1 MGRWLV
7 PAALIGL
14 LFLIG
19 CAGKEEPEVPLA
31 DSLDALFPLAEELLA
46 AAEKIVEE
54 GFETTAWLVRVEDV
68 PATHELA
75 RQAKAALRDA
85 VTAFGSYAVGRLPND
100 YVAGMDYY
108 HKFEEMMDRMLVEVM
123 SEDEAK

>member
-1 MGRWLV
+1 MGRRLV
-7 PAALIGL
+7 PVALVGL
-14 LFLIG
+14 VFIAG
-19 CAGKEEPEVPLA
+19 CAGEEEPEVPLA
-31 DSLDALFPLAEELLA
+31 DSLEALFPLAEELLA
-46 AAEKIVEE
+46 AADKIEEE

-108 HKFEEMMDRMLVEVM
+108 HHFEEIMDRMLVEVM
-123 SEDEAK
+123 SEDEPK

>member
-7 PAALIGL
+7 PAALVGL

-19 CAGKEEPEVPLA
+19 CAGEEPEIPLA
-31 DSLDALFPLAEELLA
+31 DSLEALFPLAEELLA
-46 AAEKIVEE
+46 AAEKIEEE
-54 GFETTAWLVRVEDV
+54 GFETTAWLVRVEEV

-85 VTAFGSYAVGRLPND
+85 VTAFGSYAVGKLPND
-100 YVAGMDYY
+100 YVSGMDYY

-123 SEDEAK
+123 SEDEPK

>member
-7 PAALIGL
+7 PAALVGL
-14 LFLIG
+14 VFIAG
-19 CAGKEEPEVPLA
+19 CAGEEAEVPLA
-31 DSLDALFPLAEELLA
+31 DSLEALFPLAEELLA
-46 AAEKIVEE
+46 AADKIEAE
-54 GFETTAWLVRVEDV
+54 GFETTAWLVQVEDV

-85 VTAFGSYAVGRLPND
+85 VTAFGSYAVGKLPND
-100 YVAGMDYY
+100 YVTGMDYY
-108 HKFEEMMDRMLVEVM
+108 HHFEEVMDRILVEVM

>member
-7 PAALIGL
+7 PAALVGF
-14 LFLIG
+14 LFFAG
-19 CAGKEEPEVPLA
+19 CAGEEPEIPLA
-31 DSLDALFPLAEELLA
+31 DSLEAMFPLAEELLA
-46 AAEKIVEE
+46 AADKIEEE

-85 VTAFGSYAVGRLPND
+85 VTAFGSYAVGKLPND
-100 YVAGMDYY
+100 YVTAMDYY
-108 HKFEEMMDRMLVEVM
+108 HKFEEVMDRMLLEVM
-123 SEDEAK
+123 SEDEPK

>member
-7 PAALIGL
+7 PAALVGL

-19 CAGKEEPEVPLA
+19 CAGEEPQVPLS
-31 DSLDALFPLAEELLA
+31 DSLEALFPLAEELLTA
-46 AAEKIVEE
+46 ADKIEAE
-54 GFETTAWLVRVEDV
+54 GFETTAWLVRVEEV

-85 VTAFGSYAVGRLPND
+85 VTAFGSYAVGQLPND
-100 YVAGMDYY
+100 YVSGMDYY

-123 SEDEAK
+123 SEDEPK

>member
-7 PAALIGL
+7 PAALLGL
-14 LFLIG
+14 LLLIG
-19 CAGKEEPEVPLA
+19 CAGEEPEIPLA
-31 DSLDALFPLAEELLA
+31 DSLEALFPLAEELLA
-46 AAEKIVEE
+46 AADKIEAE

-85 VTAFGSYAVGRLPND
+85 VTAFGSYAVGKLPND

-108 HKFEEMMDRMLVEVM
+108 HQFEEIMDRMLVEVM
-123 SEDEAK
+123 SENEPK